1 MSETFRQACEE
12 FRGGYFTN
20 MENGSI
26 YPVSQVIAFPGL
38 RRHRRTDLCWCTG
51 QKESRPG
58 HFRSGQIASGEDY
71 RRPAQRWETN
81 ALRFKRIT

>member
-26 YPVSQVIAFPGL
+26 YPVSQVIAFL
-38 RRHRRTDLCWCTG
+38 D
-51 QKESRPG
+51 
-58 HFRSGQIASGEDY
+58 SGGTEEQIIAGALDKKKAAPDTSG
-71 RRPAQRWETN
+71 A
-81 ALRFKRIT
+81 AK